1 MARPKKTAV
10 EQPLGLDNDKL
21 LAENNNA
28 KQSEEKADKQECKEQ
43 AEDSAKSDLPFTLK
57 LAKVVLL

>member
-1 MARPKKTAV
+1 MPRPKKTAV

-28 KQSEEKADKQECKEQ
+28 KQIE
-43 AEDSAKSDLPFTLK
+43 
-57 LAKVVLL
+57 